1 MCWLFSQ
8 ETHETLVQ
16 TLSKQNGEN
25 DYVKGFIILH
35 LPHLTKISATA
46 SFIFA
51 YQIESWMF
59 LTMIVNHK
67 PILNVCCNLPCSS
80 KTTAATTRFHLQ

>member
-67 PILNVCCNLPCSS
+67 PILNVCCNLPTPFRGRCGE
-80 KTTAATTRFHLQ
+80 